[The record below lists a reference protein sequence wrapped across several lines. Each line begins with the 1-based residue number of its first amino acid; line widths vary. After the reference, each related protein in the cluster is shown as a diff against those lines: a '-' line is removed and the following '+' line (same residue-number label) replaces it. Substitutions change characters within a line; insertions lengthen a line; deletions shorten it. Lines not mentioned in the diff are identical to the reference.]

1 MPIVV
6 KIGGST
12 LGEGDTTL
20 EDLSA
25 LQEREEVPVVVH
37 GGGKEI
43 DRWLKRLG
51 VSSSFVDGLRV
62 TDEAVLE
69 VVVAVLAG
77 IVNQSLVAQLNAKG
91 GRAVGLTG
99 IDACLMEAEVRRPEL
114 GQVGEITKVND
125 GLLWLTL
132 RRGYIPVIAPI
143 GIDCA
148 RGTPLNINGD
158 TAAGEIAR
166 AVEAQRLIFLTDVPG
181 IVDKG
186 GEVVPELSASEARRL
201 VESGVASGGMLPK
214 IEACL
219 RSGATCRIVDGRQP
233 HALLRE
239 MAGDMAGT
247 TVVGEG
253 GEGD

>member
-20 EDLSA
+20 EDLAA
-25 LQEREEVPVVVH
+25 LQRREESPVVVH

-43 DRWLKRLG
+43 NRWLDRLG
-51 VSSSFVDGLRV
+51 VQSSFVDGLRV

-69 VVVAVLAG
+69 VVLAVLAG
-77 IVNQSLVAQLNAKG
+77 TVNKGLVAQLIARG
-91 GRAVGLTG
+91 GRAVGLSG
-99 IDACLMEAEVRRPEL
+99 IDTCLLEAEVRRPEL
-114 GQVGEITKVND
+114 GQVGEITRVDD
-125 GLLWLTL
+125 GMLWLAL
-132 RRGYIPVIAPI
+132 RQGYIPVIAPI
-143 GIDCA
+143 GVDCV
-148 RGTPLNINGD
+148 RGTPLNINAD

-166 AVEAQRLIFLTDVPG
+166 AMKAQRLIFLTDVPG
-181 IVDKG
+181 IVDRG
-186 GEVVPELSASEARRL
+186 GEVIPELTAAEARRL

-219 RSGATCRIVDGRQP
+219 RSGATCRIIDGRRP

-239 MAGDMAGT
+239 VDGDMAGT
-247 TVVGEG
+247 TVAGENG
-253 GEGD
+253 